1 MRLYLILKF
10 LYRVFKR
17 IQHNIER
24 NCIIH
29 KRSCPDIYCLSQLGH
44 RGFIVSSRYL
54 YVQSNYHRVNLAFVG
69 YPVHS
74 VSLRDKHERRI
85 ILDKTL
91 LNARLR
97 ASKFV

>member
-17 IQHNIER
+17 VTTKHLAILH
-24 NCIIH
+24 NCIV
-29 KRSCPDIYCLSQLGH
+29 KSNY
-44 RGFIVSSRYL
+44 
-54 YVQSNYHRVNLAFVG
+54 QSNPFDG

-74 VSLRDKHERRI
+74 VSLRDKLEQAI

-91 LNARLR
+91 QNASLQ
-97 ASKFV
+97 ASKFVWLQL